1 MGYLWGMSGGLIAFD
16 YGAQTFRFGAG
27 VDEAEAKHI
36 LEKITA
42 RFPQYRTR
50 EGELE

>member
-1 MGYLWGMSGGLIAFD
+1 MRLLAFD

-27 VDEAEAKHI
+27 VDDAEARRI

-50 EGELE
+50 AADVE